1 MQYPSVSLTCERSWA
16 LTPTGVAEPQCIALS
31 GELRAM
37 IAKLTVSAQDTSAF
51 AGLDTCNRG
60 LTCANSNATHPNVSF
75 DCGAYDMASVA
86 TPEAVSCG
94 RACSARECCVLH
106 GLGDSMSPPDPE
118 DVAAMAKAHH
128 VLNHA
133 VLQPITDCISLAID
147 DAERCKLQRL
157 L

>member
-1 MQYPSVSLTCERSWA
+1 
-16 LTPTGVAEPQCIALS
+16 
-31 GELRAM
+31 M

-51 AGLDTCNRG
+51 AGLDTCSRG